1 MTKPNRMPRSLRK
14 AGTILSTLLL
24 GASLIPS
31 AAAEDGVAV
40 TGLVDL
46 GLMVQHANGR
56 TNATMESGNNKTS
69 TIDIR
74 GTEAISEDLWVRA
87 ASYVSFMTDNG
98 ALYEDG
104 VLFDGAALTLGSKT
118 FGEVALGRMGALK
131 STDGDMSQ
139 FSLAEGYSPMGANL
153 PHAGLAYIFTCDGT
167 LNNTIGYASPS
178 FSGYRFFA
186 QYSNGVTTET
196 GIGADDDRLFTA
208 SVLYNNH
215 GKLRFGAIAT
225 YHTHGSLEEKHNATK
240 DIMVSMNYDFDAF
253 RLYLTYQHVFDGLG
267 PNTMLRARAFGF
279 GASEEGF
286 DTDSFMA
293 GVMKDLEGGTL
304 SAVFQA
310 SRSEYKGD
318 AKDGN
323 LSTSGWRINP
333 AAIYRYPI
341 SRRTTLWTALSW
353 THGYGMY
360 RRVKDHPIDNPNAT
374 TWGAGVTH
382 FF

>member
-1 MTKPNRMPRSLRK
+1 M
-14 AGTILSTLLL
+14 
-24 GASLIPS
+24 PS
-31 AAAEDGVAV
+31 ASAEDGVAV

-56 TNATMESGNNKTS
+56 TNTTMESGNNKTS

-74 GTEAISEDLWVRA
+74 ATETISDDLWVRA
-87 ASYVSFMTDNG
+87 ASYVSFMPDTG
-98 ALYEDG
+98 TLYEDG

-139 FSLAEGYSPMGANL
+139 FALAEGYSPMGANL
-153 PHAGLAYIFTCDGT
+153 PHAGLAYIFTCDGI
-167 LNNTIGYASPS
+167 LNNTVGYASPS

-196 GIGADDDRLFTA
+196 GVGADDDRLLTV

-215 GKLRFGAIAT
+215 EKLRFGGIAT
-225 YHTHGSLEEKHNATK
+225 YHTHGTLAEDHNATK

-267 PNTMLRARAFGF
+267 PNTMLRAGAFGF
-279 GASEEGF
+279 GASEKGF
-286 DTDSFMA
+286 DTDAFMA
-293 GVMKDLEGGTL
+293 GFMKDIAGGTL

-318 AKDGN
+318 ANDGN

-333 AAIYRYPI
+333 AAIYRYPV

-360 RRVKDHPIDNPNAT
+360 RRVKDHPVDNPNT
-374 TWGAGVTH
+374 TSWGAGVTH